1 MQTLVC
7 KGWDLTKLKPTMA
20 KQVLKEKQ
28 SHLLFHAD
36 TVASAIWTY
45 PCVDKEAVRKLV
57 LMLKLKLAS
66 FSLESWRS
74 FPFSTSSPIHFLFEM
89 VNI

>member
-1 MQTLVC
+1 MC

-36 TVASAIWTY
+36 TAASAIWTY

-57 LMLKLKLAS
+57 LMLKLMLKLAS
-66 FSLESWRS
+66 
-74 FPFSTSSPIHFLFEM
+74 
-89 VNI
+89 